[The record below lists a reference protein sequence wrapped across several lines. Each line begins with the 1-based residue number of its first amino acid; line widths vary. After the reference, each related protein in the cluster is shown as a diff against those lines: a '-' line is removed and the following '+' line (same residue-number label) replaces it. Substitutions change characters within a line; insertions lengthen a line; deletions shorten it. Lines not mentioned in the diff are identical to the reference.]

1 VDKNLVPGDY
11 IFRLRAVSL
20 AQKGQFTDWHR
31 FKVIDPNEKFS
42 IGLIMYILSGLLTV
56 IVIASVTLYYR
67 HRIRMLLRRLDDS
80 NMLMIEME
88 DMHLEDSPNNHNN
101 SQFNQLAVINEHEDE

>member
-1 VDKNLVPGDY
+1 MDKDLLSGDY

-42 IGLIMYILSGLLTV
+42 IGLIMFILSSLLTV
-56 IVIASVTLYYR
+56 IVIVSVTMYYR
-67 HRIRMLLRRLDDS
+67 QRVRMLLRRLDDS
-80 NMLMIEME
+80 DMLMNEME
-88 DMHLEDSPNNHNN
+88 VMHVEDSPDNQNN
-101 SQFNQLAVINEHEDE
+101 SQFNQLSVIDEHDDE